1 MMAKIVH
8 ANLNACGGSERLAIA
23 TIEALNEMGFVVD
36 VETCTPLEIENLEN
50 SFGHLNINIRQVKQ
64 LDLLSN
70 FLNPN
75 TNASNY
81 DSHYDVIINTHGDV
95 LPYLYQNSNNNCS
108 TCNTNVTDNNNIP
121 YIKKIVMITYCH
133 YPMLPYCVKTREYIN
148 FLRKY
153 IKFAEA
159 KDSNINN
166 TIIDKLLSNA
176 HCLYDLMMTNTIILT
191 NSEFSKRAIKLLYKN
206 IEEPIVLS
214 PPVAVETFRRAALY
228 SKEEERENTILVVS
242 RFNPGKQV
250 ENAVRTAKIL
260 YEKKKIHYNMII
272 VGNISKTDLDYL
284 SLLKNMIHYYGLK
297 NFVKLEIGASF
308 ERLLHLMSKSKVYLH
323 PLAGEPFGISV
334 AEAMAAG
341 LIPVVPHIGGNS
353 EFVPERYHYSTLEE
367 AAEIIKDALLLQNMG
382 FKISNNKINND
393 TISEYNLRVNL
404 SNMVL
409 GLSTEDYKKNLRKII
424 GCLLRRKEK
433 EEIPLL
439 RQQNS
444 QKVKEARMTEGEEIS
459 T

>member
-1 MMAKIVH
+1 MAKIVH
-8 ANLNACGGSERLAIA
+8 ANLNACGGSERLTIA

-36 VETCTPLEIENLEN
+36 VQTCTPLEIENLEN

-70 FLNPN
+70 FLNLD
-75 TNASNY
+75 NY

-108 TCNTNVTDNNNIP
+108 TCNTNVADSNNISHT
-121 YIKKIVMITYCH
+121 KKTIMITYCH
-133 YPMLPYCVKTREYIN
+133 YPMLPYCIETREYIN

-159 KDSNINN
+159 NGSNIDN

-176 HCLYDLMMTNTIILT
+176 HSLYDEMMSNTIILT
-191 NSEFSKRAIKLLYKN
+191 NSEFSKRAIELLYKN
-206 IEEPIVLS
+206 IEEPIILN

-228 SKEEERENTILVVS
+228 SKEEEKEDTILVVS

-250 ENAVRTAKIL
+250 ENAIRTAKIL
-260 YEKKKIHYNMII
+260 YEKKRIHYNMII
-272 VGNISKTDLDYL
+272 VGNIHNSDIEYLDFLRSMINDY
-284 SLLKNMIHYYGLK
+284 SLKNY
-297 NFVKLEIGASF
+297 VKLEVGASF
-308 ERLLHLMSKSKVYLH
+308 ERLLHLMRKSKVYFH

-341 LIPVVPHIGGNS
+341 LIPVVPHVGGNS
-353 EFVPERYHYSTLEE
+353 EFVPQQYHYSTLEE
-367 AAEIIKDALLLQNMG
+367 AAEIIEDALLLRNMG
-382 FKISNNKINND
+382 FKISNNKINKD
-393 TISEYNLRVNL
+393 TIPEYNLRANL

-439 RQQNS
+439 KQQNS

-459 T
+459 H

>member
-1 MMAKIVH
+1 MIAKIVH
-8 ANLNACGGSERLAIA
+8 ANLNAGGGSERLTIA

-50 SFGHLNINIRQVKQ
+50 SFGHLNMNIKQVKQ

-70 FLNPN
+70 FSNLD

-81 DSHYDVIINTHGDV
+81 DSYYDVIINTHGDV

-108 TCNTNVTDNNNIP
+108 TCKTNVSDNSNILHT
-121 YIKKIVMITYCH
+121 KKTVMVTYCH

-153 IKFAEA
+153 IKFAET
-159 KDSNINN
+159 KGSNIDN

-176 HCLYDLMMTNTIILT
+176 HLLYNKMMTNTIILT

-214 PPVAVETFRRAALY
+214 PPVDVETFRRAALY

-242 RFNPGKQV
+242 RFNTGKQI
-250 ENAVRTAKIL
+250 ENAIRIAKIL

-272 VGNISKTDLDYL
+272 VGNIHNRDIEYLDFL
-284 SLLKNMIHYYGLK
+284 RGMINGYGLK
-297 NFVKLEIGASF
+297 NYVKLEVGASF

-341 LIPVVPHIGGNS
+341 LIPVVPHVGGNS
-353 EFVPERYHYSTLEE
+353 EFVPQQYHYSSLEE
-367 AAEIIKDALLLQNMG
+367 AAEIIEDALLPRNMG
-382 FKISNNKINND
+382 SKTTNNKINND
-393 TISEYNLRVNL
+393 TISEYNLRVNS
-404 SNMVL
+404 SNLVMRF
-409 GLSTEDYKKNLRKII
+409 STENYKKNFRKII
-424 GCLLRRKEK
+424 DCLLRRKEK

-439 RQQNS
+439 KQQNS
-444 QKVKEARMTEGEEIS
+444 QKVKEARMTEGEQIS
-459 T
+459 P